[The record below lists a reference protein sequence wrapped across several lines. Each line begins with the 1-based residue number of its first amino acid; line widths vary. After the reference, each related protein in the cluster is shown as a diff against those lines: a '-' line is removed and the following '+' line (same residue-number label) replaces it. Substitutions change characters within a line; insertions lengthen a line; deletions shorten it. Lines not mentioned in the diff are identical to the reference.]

1 MKLHGLEFMDEIGLV
16 ELVAEELLTE
26 GVRIDTFGELHGA
39 HIGAYDNHM
48 IFGLQFYSDRGLEFE
63 HKAGYTSNVR
73 IDLYRGHVTF
83 LNTIKLKDIM
93 ALGIDDITN
102 IKPHEYG
109 LLKLR
114 YGLEKYQLFIPSF
127 IKPGV
132 VEIQNKIRGL

>member
-1 MKLHGLEFMDEIGLV
+1 MKLQGLTFREETDLV

-26 GVRIDTFGELHGA
+26 GVRIDKFGKLHGA
-39 HIGAYDNHM
+39 YIGSYDTHM

-63 HKAGYTSNVR
+63 HKSGYTSNVR
-73 IDLYRGHVTF
+73 IDLDRECVTF
-83 LNTIKLKDIM
+83 LNTIKLKDMM
-93 ALGIDDITN
+93 ALGIEDVTS

-114 YGLEKYQLFIPSF
+114 YGLEKHQLFIPSF

-132 VEIQNKIRGL
+132 SELQKKN